1 MMTPCK
7 GIHRIVCTMAGGCP
21 RKLKNIQPDC
31 ISCPEAVTQILDLE
45 RNVLYEHRISLRLGL
60 AGRTDDSGEV
70 ATKAKSNKKT
80 VIPAK
85 QTVIPA
91 KAGIQKT
98 RIK

>member
-45 RNVLYEHRISLRLGL
+45 GKLLYEHRVFQSTLEET
-60 AGRTDDSGEV
+60 AQHSV
-70 ATKAKSNKKT
+70 PNKKRKGNR
-80 VIPAK
+80 AK
-85 QTVIPA
+85 RFEGKDATMSLN
-91 KAGIQKT
+91 T
-98 RIK
+98 